1 MNIMV
6 RTLHCEHY
14 GAFVTKL
21 MGLILPAAKIIGKC
35 EASFSRL
42 PPAHQ
47 KLLEYLPSKFEKQK
61 ELVKVIVLTSLQDRR
76 VLEFLI

>member
-6 RTLHCEHY
+6 RLFKVNGTD
-14 GAFVTKL
+14 T
-21 MGLILPAAKIIGKC
+21 MILAAAKIIGKC

-76 VLEFLI
+76 ALEFLI